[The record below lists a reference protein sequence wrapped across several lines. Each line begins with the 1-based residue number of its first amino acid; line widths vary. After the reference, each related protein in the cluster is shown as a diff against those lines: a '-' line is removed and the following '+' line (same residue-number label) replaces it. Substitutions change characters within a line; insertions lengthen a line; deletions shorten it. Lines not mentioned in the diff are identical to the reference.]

1 MADDVQKYCNQCHR
15 CQIAKKPVIGVHQ
28 TQGHLLA
35 TAPLEIVAMDFTKLE
50 PASDGRED
58 VLVLTDVFTKWTM
71 AIPTRDQSAMSVT
84 RVLIREWIPHYG
96 VPRRLHS
103 DQGKCFEAEVIKCL
117 CEHYGVAKSRT
128 SPYNPGGNGICER
141 FNRSLH
147 NLLRVLSE
155 QQKHR
160 WPEFVSELIFW
171 YNSTPHSTTGQC
183 PYFLLFGREPRLPI
197 DVYLG
202 RTPAEAGYT
211 SAGDYLARH
220 LRRLGEI
227 HQLAGERTKRAAQ
240 QRETPMP
247 RGATQLK
254 AGDLVL
260 AKRHLPGRVKI
271 QDVWGEKVYVVVS
284 TPPEQ
289 GGPFVIRPRDED
301 GVPRRV
307 TGSKIRLYVAPVD
320 LPLLFHVQI

>member
-1 MADDVQKYCNQCHR
+1 
-15 CQIAKKPVIGVHQ
+15 
-28 TQGHLLA
+28 
-35 TAPLEIVAMDFTKLE
+35 MDFIKLE

-84 RVLIREWIPHYG
+84 KVLIREWIPHYG

-103 DQGKCFEAEVIKCL
+103 NQGKCFEAE
-117 CEHYGVAKSRT
+117 
-128 SPYNPGGNGICER
+128 
-141 FNRSLH
+141 
-147 NLLRVLSE
+147 
-155 QQKHR
+155 QKHR
-160 WPEFVSELIFW
+160 WPEFVSELVFW
-171 YNSTPHSTTGQC
+171 YNSTPHSTTGQS
-183 PYFLLFGREPRLPI
+183 PYFLLLGCEPRLPI

-202 RTPAEAGYT
+202 RTPAEAGFT

-220 LRRLGEI
+220 LMRLGEI
-227 HQLAGERTKRAAQ
+227 HQLAEEKTKRAAQ

-271 QDVWGEKVYVVVS
+271 QDIWSEKVYVVVS

-301 GVPRRV
+301 GVPRMV
-307 TGSKIRLYVAPVD
+307 TGSVIRLYIAPVH
-320 LPLLFHVQI
+320 LPQGSVHKQVDDTDTSSQSRPISAPRRSSRSANPPNKLDF